1 MRSSS
6 VSLFLVLGGWCH
18 SKNQR
23 DPAQQ
28 EHDTPWRC
36 PWNAMHF
43 QYAILKLSNGTYLHG
58 REHRSAMRSGLQN
71 LSRCVGKVPPHF
83 CVWTLR
89 QPRCGNVGALCLL
102 WQKASKLCCLLG
114 TGKREKNYT
123 YLLTPE
129 GSKSLKNADVG
140 ITLGF

>member
-1 MRSSS
+1 MQSSS

-18 SKNQR
+18 LENQR
-23 DPAQQ
+23 DPARQ

-71 LSRCVGKVPPHF
+71 LSRLRGKGSPSF
-83 CVWTLR
+83 
-89 QPRCGNVGALCLL
+89 LCLDTETTLL
-102 WQKASKLCCLLG
+102 WKCGCSLPTVAKSKQTVLPAGHWEERKELHLSVNPRRKQK
-114 TGKREKNYT
+114 
-123 YLLTPE
+123 P
-129 GSKSLKNADVG
+129 
-140 ITLGF
+140 